1 MCGFRGGSRNPK
13 LKPGFGTDV
22 FCKTS
27 AVHRLS
33 SDFLHGDVSWEL
45 GGHRALLGLSI
56 ANQHVLSPATQR
68 GNGRRRVHDHR
79 DCRTRAG
86 SDSFVRANREDWIAQ
101 HFFTGGVM
109 PSHQL
114 IRQYGDIFTIEK
126 EWRWSGTHYQRT
138 ATEWLANFDA
148 HRDRILLACATSM
161 ATRPVCGC
169 GAGAGS
175 SSRHQACSV
184 APTERSGGVS
194 HYRMKAADDCDVLSQ
209 RAAMEPDSQS
219 GESQKSA

>member
-33 SDFLHGDVSWEL
+33 SDFCMATYL
-45 GGHRALLGLSI
+45 GSLAAI
-56 ANQHVLSPATQR
+56 ARYWAYQSRTSMFFPLPPREATAGVVYTIIGTAERVPAP
-68 GNGRRRVHDHR
+68 N
-79 DCRTRAG
+79 
-86 SDSFVRANREDWIAQ
+86 SFDRANREDWIAQ